1 MQVTEVKTQILNI
14 IDGLKDRLFSL
25 SCDFYRNPET
35 GLKEYKTSLA
45 CISILEESGFK
56 VGKNI
61 AGLETAFNAG
71 FGSKRP
77 AIALL
82 VEMDALPEIGHGC
95 GHNISGVASIG
106 AAIAVAKVIS
116 KIGGSIVVLGTPAEE
131 IGVGKI
137 AMIKAGVFEG
147 LDAAMMAHPSSKRMV
162 SRIFL
167 GLIRLNLHFKG
178 KASHAS
184 AYPEEGINAL
194 DAVIQTFNSIN
205 AMRQQLRGDV
215 RIHGII
221 TEGGA
226 APNIIPE
233 KASASFYVRA
243 KDLDELYSVKEK
255 VLNCARGAALATGCE
270 LTIEEGAD
278 MNAPLKLNKALADI
292 YRRQMEFLGLKEDD
306 FPMDKNAGSSDI
318 GNVSQVLPTIHPH
331 ILLKKGINIHT
342 REFADTTITGDG
354 KNAIMEGAKTLALT
368 ALELIMD
375 KEAMD
380 RVKEEFKRGADY
392 PPLSRD

>member
-1 MQVTEVKTQILNI
+1 MQMTEIKKEALKIV
-14 IDGLKDRLFSL
+14 DVFKDRLFSL

-35 GLKEYKTSLA
+35 GLNEIKTSAA
-45 CISILEESGFK
+45 CAALLEEAGFK
-56 VGKNI
+56 VERGV
-61 AGLETAFNAG
+61 AGLKTAFKAM
-71 FGSKRP
+71 FGSGKP

-82 VEMDALPEIGHGC
+82 AEMDALPEIGHGC

-106 AAIAVAKVIS
+106 AAIAVSKTVP
-116 KIGGSIVVLGTPAEE
+116 KIGGNVVALGTPAEE

-137 AMIKAGVFEG
+137 AMIKAGVFNG
-147 LDAAMMAHPSSKRMV
+147 LDVAMMAHPSSNRMV
-162 SRIFL
+162 SRVFL

-178 KASHAS
+178 KPSHAA
-184 AYPEEGINAL
+184 AYPEEGVNAL
-194 DAVIQTFNSIN
+194 DAVIQTFNAIN
-205 AMRQQLRGDV
+205 AMRQQLRSDV

-221 TEGGA
+221 TDGGA

-233 KASASFYVRA
+233 KASAGFYVRS

-255 VLNCARGAALATGCE
+255 VLNCARGAALATGCK
-270 LTIEEGAD
+270 LIVEEGAD

-292 YRRQMEFLGLKEDD
+292 YRKQMEFIGLKEDD

-331 ILLKKGINIHT
+331 ILLKRGINIHT
-342 REFADTTITGDG
+342 REFADATITEDG
-354 KNAIMEGAKTLALT
+354 KNAIMEGAKCLALT

-375 KEAMD
+375 KEALE
-380 RVKEEFKRGADY
+380 RVKKDFEISKG
-392 PPLSRD
+392 

>member
-1 MQVTEVKTQILNI
+1 MTDIKLDILGI
-14 IDGLKDRLFSL
+14 LDGLKDRLFSL
-25 SCDFYRNPET
+25 SSSFYHNPET
-35 GLKEYKTSLA
+35 GLKEFKTSAA
-45 CISILEESGFK
+45 CVDILKEFGFK
-56 VGKNI
+56 IDKGV
-61 AGLETAFNAG
+61 AGMETAFRAN
-71 FGSKRP
+71 FGNGKP

-95 GHNISGVASIG
+95 GHNISGVASVG
-106 AAIAVAKVIS
+106 AAIAVSKVIP
-116 KIGGSIVVLGTPAEE
+116 KTGGSVVALGTPAEE
-131 IGVGKI
+131 LGIGKI

-147 LDAAMMAHPSSKRMV
+147 FDAAMMAHPSSKRMV
-162 SRIFL
+162 ARIFL
-167 GLIRLNLHFKG
+167 GLIRLNLHFRG
-178 KASHAS
+178 KPSHAS
-184 AYPEEGINAL
+184 AYPEEGVNAL
-194 DAVIQTFNSIN
+194 DAVIQTFNSIS
-205 AMRQQLRGDV
+205 ALRQQLRSDV

-221 TEGGA
+221 TDGGA

-243 KDLDELYSVKEK
+243 KDLNELYSVKEK
-255 VLNCARGAALATGCE
+255 VLNCARGAARATGCE

-278 MNAPLKLNKALADI
+278 MNAPLKLNKALADV
-292 YRRQMEFLGLKEDD
+292 YRRQMQFLGLQEDD
-306 FPMDKNAGSSDI
+306 LPSDKNVGSSDI

-331 ILLKKGINIHT
+331 ILLKRGINIHT
-342 REFADTTITGDG
+342 REFADATITGDG

-375 KEAMD
+375 KEAME

>member
-1 MQVTEVKTQILNI
+1 MQVIKIKKEVLNI
-14 IDGLKDRLFSL
+14 LDGIKERLFSL
-25 SCDFYRNPET
+25 SCDFYHNPET
-35 GLKEYKTSLA
+35 GLKEYKTSAA
-45 CISILEESGFK
+45 CVNILREFGFK
-56 VGKNI
+56 VDKGV
-61 AGLETAFNAG
+61 AGLETAFKAVCGNG
-71 FGSKRP
+71 KP

-82 VEMDALPEIGHGC
+82 IEMDALPQIGHGC
-95 GHNISGVASIG
+95 GHNISGIASIG
-106 AAIAVAKVIS
+106 AAIAVSKVIP
-116 KIGGSIVVLGTPAEE
+116 KTGGSVVALGTPAEE

-147 LDAAMMAHPSSKRMV
+147 FDAAMMAHPSSKRLV

-167 GLIRLNLHFKG
+167 GLIRLNLNFKG
-178 KASHAS
+178 KPSHAS

-205 AMRQQLRGDV
+205 AMRQQLRNDV

-221 TEGGA
+221 TDGGV

-243 KDLDELYSVKEK
+243 KDLDELYSVKER

-331 ILLKKGINIHT
+331 ILLRKGINIHT
-342 REFADTTITGDG
+342 REFADATITEDG
-354 KNAIMEGAKTLALT
+354 KNAIMEGAKCLALT
-368 ALELIMD
+368 AVELIID
-375 KEAMD
+375 KDALE
-380 RVKEEFKRGADY
+380 RVQRDFKGAA
-392 PPLSRD
+392 

>member
-14 IDGLKDRLFSL
+14 VDGLKERLFSL

-56 VGKNI
+56 VYKNI
-61 AGLETAFNAG
+61 AGLETAFNAS
-71 FGSKRP
+71 FGSKKP

-106 AAIAVAKVIS
+106 AAIAVSNVIS

-243 KDLDELYSVKEK
+243 KDLDELYSVKER
-255 VLNCARGAALATGCE
+255 VLNCARGAASATGCQ
-270 LTIEEGAD
+270 LVVEEGAD
-278 MNAPLKLNKALADI
+278 MNAPMKINKAFADI
-292 YRRQMEFLGLKEDD
+292 YRRQMQSLGFQEDEL
-306 FPMDKNAGSSDI
+306 PLDKNAGSSDI
-318 GNVSQVLPTIHPH
+318 GNVSHVLPTIHPH
-331 ILLKKGINIHT
+331 ILLRRDINIHT
-342 REFADTTITGDG
+342 REFADATITEDG
-354 KNAIMEGAKTLALT
+354 KNAIMEGAKCLALT
-368 ALELIMD
+368 AAELIAD
-375 KEAMD
+375 KTALD
-380 RVKEEFKRGADY
+380 RVKQDFEAGDKA
-392 PPLSRD
+392 

>member
-1 MQVTEVKTQILNI
+1 MHITEIKTEILKI
-14 IDGLKDRLFSL
+14 LDGLKDRLFSL
-25 SCDFYRNPET
+25 SCDFYHNPET
-35 GLKEYKTSLA
+35 GLKEFKTSAA
-45 CISILEESGFK
+45 CISILGEFSFK
-56 VGKNI
+56 VDKGV
-61 AGLETAFNAG
+61 AGMETAFRAS
-71 FGSKRP
+71 FGSGRP
-77 AIALL
+77 AISLL

-106 AAIAVAKVIS
+106 AAIAVS
-116 KIGGSIVVLGTPAEE
+116 KIIPQIGGSVVVLGTPAEE

-137 AMIKAGVFEG
+137 AMIKAGLFDG
-147 LDAAMMAHPSSKRMV
+147 LDVAMMAHPSSKRMV
-162 SRIFL
+162 SRVFL

-178 KASHAS
+178 KPSHAS
-184 AYPEEGINAL
+184 AYPEEGVNAL

-205 AMRQQLRGDV
+205 AMRQQLRNDV

-221 TEGGA
+221 TDGGV

-243 KDLDELYSVKEK
+243 KDLEELYSVRER
-255 VLNCARGAALATGCE
+255 VLNCAKGAALATGCK

-278 MNAPLKLNKALADI
+278 MNAPMKINKALADI

-331 ILLKKGINIHT
+331 ILLRRGININT
-342 REFADTTITGDG
+342 REFADATITDDG
-354 KNAIMEGAKTLALT
+354 KNAIMEGAKCLVLT
-368 ALELIMD
+368 VAELILDKNALE
-375 KEAMD
+375 
-380 RVKEEFKRGADY
+380 RVKKDFKGTA
-392 PPLSRD
+392 

>member
-1 MQVTEVKTQILNI
+1 MDMTGIKTKILNI
-14 IDGLKDRLFSL
+14 LDGLKERLFSL
-25 SCDFYRNPET
+25 SCDFYHTPET
-35 GLKEYKTSLA
+35 GLKEYKTSAA
-45 CISILEESGFK
+45 CMAILEESGFK
-56 VGKNI
+56 VEKGV
-61 AGLETAFNAG
+61 ADMATAFRAN
-71 FGSKRP
+71 FGNGKP

-95 GHNISGVASIG
+95 GHNISGIASVG
-106 AAIAVAKVIS
+106 AAIALSKVIPR
-116 KIGGSIVVLGTPAEE
+116 IGGSIVVLGTPAEE
-131 IGVGKI
+131 LGIGKI

-167 GLIRLNLHFKG
+167 GLIRLNLHFQG
-178 KASHAS
+178 KASHAA

-205 AMRQQLRGDV
+205 AMRQQLRSDV

-221 TEGGA
+221 TDGGV

-233 KASASFYVRA
+233 KAAASFYVRA
-243 KDLDELYSVKEK
+243 KDLDELYSVKER

-278 MNAPLKLNKALADI
+278 MNAPLKINKTLADI
-292 YRRQMEFLGLKEDD
+292 YRRQMESLGFKEDD

-318 GNVSQVLPTIHPH
+318 GNVSQALPTIHPH
-331 ILLKKGINIHT
+331 ILLRRGINIHT
-342 REFADTTITGDG
+342 REFADATITEDG
-354 KNAIMEGAKTLALT
+354 KNVFMEGAKCLALT
-368 ALELIMD
+368 SVELILN
-375 KEAMD
+375 KEAME
-380 RVKEEFKRGADY
+380 RVKKEFEVVISKED
-392 PPLSRD
+392 SD

>member
-1 MQVTEVKTQILNI
+1 M
-14 IDGLKDRLFSL
+14 DCRRGSFPL
-25 SCDFYRNPET
+25 SCDFYHNPET
-35 GLKEYKTSLA
+35 GLKEYKTSAA
-45 CISILEESGFK
+45 CMAILEESGFK
-56 VGKNI
+56 LEKGI
-61 AGLETAFNAG
+61 AGMETAFRAN
-71 FGSKRP
+71 FGNEKP

-95 GHNISGVASIG
+95 GHNISGVASVG
-106 AAIAVAKVIS
+106 AAIAVSKVIPE
-116 KIGGSIVVLGTPAEE
+116 IGGSIVVLGTPAEE
-131 IGVGKI
+131 LGIGKI

-147 LDAAMMAHPSSKRMV
+147 FDAAMMAHPSSKRMV
-162 SRIFL
+162 TRIFL
-167 GLIRLNLHFKG
+167 GLIRLNLNFKG
-178 KASHAS
+178 KPSHAS

-194 DAVIQTFNSIN
+194 DAVIQTFNAIS
-205 AMRQQLRGDV
+205 ALRQQLRSDV

-221 TEGGA
+221 TDGGA

-243 KDLDELYSVKEK
+243 KDLNELYSVKEK

-342 REFADTTITGDG
+342 REFADATITEDG

-375 KEAMD
+375 KEAMKM
-380 RVKEEFKRGADY
+380 VK
-392 PPLSRD
+392 RDFEISKG

>member
-1 MQVTEVKTQILNI
+1 MDISEIKAEILNI
-14 IDGLKDRLFSL
+14 LDELKERLFSL
-25 SCDFYRNPET
+25 SCDFYHNPET
-35 GLKEYKTSLA
+35 GLKEYKTSAA
-45 CISILEESGFK
+45 CMAILEESGFK
-56 VGKNI
+56 VEKGV
-61 AGLETAFNAG
+61 AGMETAFRAN
-71 FGSKRP
+71 FGNEKP

-95 GHNISGVASIG
+95 GHNISGVASVG
-106 AAIAVAKVIS
+106 AAIALSKVIPM
-116 KIGGSIVVLGTPAEE
+116 IGGRIVVLGTPAEE
-131 IGVGKI
+131 LGIGKI

-147 LDAAMMAHPSSKRMV
+147 FDAAMMAHPSSKRMV
-162 SRIFL
+162 TRIFL
-167 GLIRLNLHFKG
+167 GLIRLNLNFKG
-178 KASHAS
+178 KPSHAS
-184 AYPEEGINAL
+184 AYPEEGVNAL
-194 DAVIQTFNSIN
+194 DAVIQTFNSIS
-205 AMRQQLRGDV
+205 ALRQQLRSDV

-221 TEGGA
+221 TDGGA

-243 KDLDELYSVKEK
+243 KDLNELYSVKEK

-331 ILLKKGINIHT
+331 ILLRRGINIHT
-342 REFADTTITGDG
+342 REFADATITEDG

-375 KEAMD
+375 KEAMKM
-380 RVKEEFKRGADY
+380 VK
-392 PPLSRD
+392 RDFEISKG

>member
-1 MQVTEVKTQILNI
+1 MDISEIKAEILNI
-14 IDGLKDRLFSL
+14 LDELKERLFSL
-25 SCDFYRNPET
+25 SCDFYHNPET
-35 GLKEYKTSLA
+35 GLKEYKTSAA
-45 CISILEESGFK
+45 CMAILEESGFK
-56 VGKNI
+56 VEKGV
-61 AGLETAFNAG
+61 AGMETAFRAN
-71 FGSKRP
+71 FGNEKP

-95 GHNISGVASIG
+95 GHNISGVASVG
-106 AAIAVAKVIS
+106 AAIALSKVIPM
-116 KIGGSIVVLGTPAEE
+116 IGGRIVVLGTPAEE
-131 IGVGKI
+131 LGIGKI

-147 LDAAMMAHPSSKRMV
+147 FDAAMMAHPSSKRMV
-162 SRIFL
+162 TRIFL
-167 GLIRLNLHFKG
+167 GLIRLNLNFKG
-178 KASHAS
+178 KPSHAS
-184 AYPEEGINAL
+184 AYPEEGVNAL
-194 DAVIQTFNSIN
+194 DAVIQTFNSIS
-205 AMRQQLRGDV
+205 ALRQQLRSDV

-221 TEGGA
+221 TDGGA

-243 KDLDELYSVKEK
+243 KDLNELYSVKEK

-331 ILLKKGINIHT
+331 ILLKRGINIHT
-342 REFADTTITGDG
+342 REFADATITEDG

-375 KEAMD
+375 KEAMKM
-380 RVKEEFKRGADY
+380 VK
-392 PPLSRD
+392 RDFEISKG

>member
-1 MQVTEVKTQILNI
+1 MRVKEAKMEVLHF
-14 IDGLKDRLFSL
+14 IDSFKERLFSL
-25 SCDFYRNPET
+25 SCDFYHNPET
-35 GLKEYKTSLA
+35 GLKEYRTSAA
-45 CISILEESGFK
+45 CATILEESGFK
-56 VGKNI
+56 VEKGV
-61 AGLETAFNAG
+61 AGLETAFKAS
-71 FGSKRP
+71 FGNGKP
-77 AIALL
+77 AIAFL
-82 VEMDALPEIGHGC
+82 VEMDALPQIGHGC

-106 AAIAVAKVIS
+106 AAIAISRVIS
-116 KIGGSIVVLGTPAEE
+116 RIGGSAVVLGTPAEE

-137 AMIKAGVFEG
+137 AMIKAGVFDG

-167 GLIRLNLHFKG
+167 GLIRFHLHFKG
-178 KASHAS
+178 KPSHAS

-205 AMRQQLRGDV
+205 AMRQQLRSDV

-221 TEGGA
+221 TNGGA

-243 KDLDELYSVKEK
+243 KNLDELYSVKEK
-255 VLNCARGAALATGCE
+255 LLNCARGAALATGCE

-292 YRRQMEFLGLKEDD
+292 YRRQMEFLGLTEDN
-306 FPMDKNAGSSDI
+306 FPEDKNAGSSDI

-331 ILLKKGINIHT
+331 ILLRRGINIHT
-342 REFADTTITGDG
+342 REFADATITEDG
-354 KNAIMEGAKTLALT
+354 KNAIMEGAKCLALT
-368 ALELIMD
+368 AVELISD
-375 KEAMD
+375 KAILEN
-380 RVKEEFKRGADY
+380 VKRDFSGAD
-392 PPLSRD
+392 RT

>member
-1 MQVTEVKTQILNI
+1 MDISEIKAEILNI
-14 IDGLKDRLFSL
+14 LDELKERLFPL
-25 SCDFYRNPET
+25 SCDFYHNPET
-35 GLKEYKTSLA
+35 GLKEYKTSAA
-45 CISILEESGFK
+45 CMAILEESGFK
-56 VGKNI
+56 VEKGV
-61 AGLETAFNAG
+61 AGMETAFRAN
-71 FGSKRP
+71 FGNEKP

-95 GHNISGVASIG
+95 GHNISGVASVG
-106 AAIAVAKVIS
+106 AAIALSKVIPM
-116 KIGGSIVVLGTPAEE
+116 IGGRIVVLGTPAEE
-131 IGVGKI
+131 LGIGKI

-147 LDAAMMAHPSSKRMV
+147 FDAAMMAHPSSKRMV
-162 SRIFL
+162 TRIFL
-167 GLIRLNLHFKG
+167 GLIRLNLNFKG
-178 KASHAS
+178 KPSHAS

-194 DAVIQTFNSIN
+194 DAVIQTFNAIS
-205 AMRQQLRGDV
+205 ALRQQLRSDV

-221 TEGGA
+221 TDGGA

-243 KDLDELYSVKEK
+243 KDLNELYSVKEK

-331 ILLKKGINIHT
+331 ILLRKGINIHT
-342 REFADTTITGDG
+342 REFADATITEDG
-354 KNAIMEGAKTLALT
+354 KNAIMEGAKCLALT
-368 ALELIMD
+368 AVELIID
-375 KEAMD
+375 KDALE
-380 RVKEEFKRGADY
+380 RVQRDFKGAA
-392 PPLSRD
+392 

>member
-1 MQVTEVKTQILNI
+1 MYPDNIMRDVKTDILTI
-14 IDGLKDRLFSL
+14 LDGLRDRLFAL
-25 SCDFYRNPET
+25 STSFYHNPET
-35 GLKEYKTSLA
+35 GLKEYKTSAA
-45 CISILEESGFK
+45 CMAILEEFGFK
-56 VGKNI
+56 LEKGI
-61 AGLETAFNAG
+61 AGMQTAFRAN
-71 FGSKRP
+71 FGNGKP

-95 GHNISGVASIG
+95 GHNISGIASVG
-106 AAIAVAKVIS
+106 AAIALSKVIPR
-116 KIGGSIVVLGTPAEE
+116 IGGSIVVLGTPAEE
-131 IGVGKI
+131 LGIGKI

-167 GLIRLNLHFKG
+167 GLIRLNLHFQG
-178 KASHAS
+178 KASHAA

-205 AMRQQLRGDV
+205 AMRQQLRSDV

-221 TEGGA
+221 TDGGV

-243 KDLDELYSVKEK
+243 KGLDELYSVKEK

-278 MNAPLKLNKALADI
+278 MNAPLKINKALADI
-292 YRRQMEFLGLKEDD
+292 YRRQMESLGFKEDD

-318 GNVSQVLPTIHPH
+318 GNVSQALPTIHPH
-331 ILLKKGINIHT
+331 ILLRRGINIHT
-342 REFADTTITGDG
+342 REFADATIAEDG
-354 KNAIMEGAKTLALT
+354 CNAIMEGVKCLALT
-368 ALELIMD
+368 AAELILD
-375 KEAMD
+375 KEAIE
-380 RVKEEFKRGADY
+380 RVKEDFRVGGKAE
-392 PPLSRD
+392 

>member
-1 MQVTEVKTQILNI
+1 MDISEIKAEILNI
-14 IDGLKDRLFSL
+14 LDELKERLFSL
-25 SCDFYRNPET
+25 SCDFYHNPET
-35 GLKEYKTSLA
+35 GLKEYKTSAA
-45 CISILEESGFK
+45 CMAILEESGFK
-56 VGKNI
+56 VEKGV
-61 AGLETAFNAG
+61 AGMETAFRAN
-71 FGSKRP
+71 FGNEKP

-95 GHNISGVASIG
+95 GHNISGVASVG
-106 AAIAVAKVIS
+106 AAIALSKVIPM
-116 KIGGSIVVLGTPAEE
+116 IGGRIVVLGTPAEE
-131 IGVGKI
+131 LGIGKI

-147 LDAAMMAHPSSKRMV
+147 FDAAMMAHPSSKRMV
-162 SRIFL
+162 TRIFL
-167 GLIRLNLHFKG
+167 GLIRLNLNFKG
-178 KASHAS
+178 KPSHAS
-184 AYPEEGINAL
+184 AYPEEGVNAL
-194 DAVIQTFNSIN
+194 DAVIQTFNSIS
-205 AMRQQLRGDV
+205 ALRQQLRSDV

-221 TEGGA
+221 TDGGA

-243 KDLDELYSVKEK
+243 KDLNELYSVKEK

-270 LTIEEGAD
+270 LTTEEGAD

-331 ILLKKGINIHT
+331 ILLRRGINIHT
-342 REFADTTITGDG
+342 REFADATITEDG

-375 KEAMD
+375 KEAMKM
-380 RVKEEFKRGADY
+380 VK
-392 PPLSRD
+392 RDFEISKG

>member
-1 MQVTEVKTQILNI
+1 MDMTGINTKILNI
-14 IDGLKDRLFSL
+14 LDGLKERLFSL
-25 SCDFYRNPET
+25 SCDFYHTPET
-35 GLKEYKTSLA
+35 GLKEYKTSAA
-45 CISILEESGFK
+45 CMAILEESGFK
-56 VGKNI
+56 VEKGVT
-61 AGLETAFNAG
+61 GMETAFRAN
-71 FGSKRP
+71 FGNRRP

-95 GHNISGVASIG
+95 GHNISGVASVG
-106 AAIAVAKVIS
+106 AAIALSKVIPM
-116 KIGGSIVVLGTPAEE
+116 IGGSIVVLGTPAEE
-131 IGVGKI
+131 LGIGKI

-162 SRIFL
+162 TRIFL
-167 GLIRLNLHFKG
+167 GLIRLNLHFQG
-178 KASHAS
+178 KSSHAS

-194 DAVIQTFNSIN
+194 DAVIQTFNAIN
-205 AMRQQLRGDV
+205 AMRQQLRSDV

-221 TEGGA
+221 TDGGT

-243 KDLDELYSVKEK
+243 KELDELYSVKEK
-255 VLNCARGAALATGCE
+255 VLNCARGAVLATGCQ

-278 MNAPLKLNKALADI
+278 MNAPLKINKVFADI

-331 ILLKKGINIHT
+331 ILLKRGINIHT
-342 REFADTTITGDG
+342 REFADATITDDG
-354 KNAIMEGAKTLALT
+354 KNAIMEGAKCLVLT
-368 ALELIMD
+368 AAELILD
-375 KEAMD
+375 KNALE
-380 RVKEEFKRGADY
+380 RVEKDFKGTA
-392 PPLSRD
+392 

>member
-1 MQVTEVKTQILNI
+1 MQVIKIKKEVLNI
-14 IDGLKDRLFSL
+14 LDGIKERLFSL
-25 SCDFYRNPET
+25 SCDFYHNPET
-35 GLKEYKTSLA
+35 GLKEYKTSAA
-45 CISILEESGFK
+45 CVNILREFGFK
-56 VGKNI
+56 VDKGV
-61 AGLETAFNAG
+61 AGLETAFKAVCGNG
-71 FGSKRP
+71 KP

-82 VEMDALPEIGHGC
+82 IEMDALPQIGHGC
-95 GHNISGVASIG
+95 GHNISGIASIG
-106 AAIAVAKVIS
+106 AAIAVSKVIP
-116 KIGGSIVVLGTPAEE
+116 KTGGSVVALGTPAEE

-147 LDAAMMAHPSSKRMV
+147 FDAAMMAHPSSKRMV
-162 SRIFL
+162 ARIFL
-167 GLIRLNLHFKG
+167 GLIRLNLHFRG
-178 KASHAS
+178 KPSHAS
-184 AYPEEGINAL
+184 AYPEEGVNAL
-194 DAVIQTFNSIN
+194 DAVIQTFNSIS
-205 AMRQQLRGDV
+205 ALRQQLRSDV

-221 TEGGA
+221 TDGGA

-243 KDLDELYSVKEK
+243 KDLNELYSVKEK

-278 MNAPLKLNKALADI
+278 MNAPLKLNKALADV
-292 YRRQMEFLGLKEDD
+292 YRRQMQFLGLQEDD
-306 FPMDKNAGSSDI
+306 LPSDKNVGSSDI

-331 ILLKKGINIHT
+331 ILLKRGINIHT
-342 REFADTTITGDG
+342 REFADATITGDG

-375 KEAMD
+375 KEAME